1 MLLVLAIANLI
12 MIIVKEFS
20 FLELGENLGVVLK
33 KAAFKTT
40 INMEMAEID
49 KRGRPSLVHLVN
61 TSA

>member
-1 MLLVLAIANLI
+1 MLLILAIANLI

-33 KAAFKTT
+33 KAAFKTA
-40 INMEMAEID
+40 INMEMTEID
-49 KRGRPSLVHLVN
+49 KRGRPSLVHLIN